1 MSEKYIWEGETIHIQ
16 EVVSK
21 VNALERWQKQQNGS
35 IQRIEEKVDRLMY
48 LHYSELAAVIGCS
61 VGIILYLCRKLG
73 L

>member
-48 LHYSELAAVIGCS
+48 LHYSELAAVIGCF
-61 VGIILYLCRKLG
+61 YLN
-73 L
+73 